1 MTQMKMRTRFWLA
14 TLAAII
20 VIVGLVWLVFATYYG
35 NTPYKEGTG
44 EYVGYTAAQANGF
57 KSPAD
62 CTSDPET
69 VNLQGFV
76 VGCKRWF
83 ELP

>member
-1 MTQMKMRTRFWLA
+1 MTQMKMRKRFWLA
-14 TLAAII
+14 SIVAVSVTGCLLWLA
-20 VIVGLVWLVFATYYG
+20 FTTHNG

-57 KSPAD
+57 KSPAE
-62 CTSDPET
+62 CTNDPET
-69 VNLQGFV
+69 VNLKGFV